1 MEYNNNNNN
10 LKTCY
15 KCNNEY
21 ENTEQ
26 WFRKNQLKCRK
37 CCNKVCYKK
46 EYFEKYYENNKNIIM
61 ANQHKN
67 YNKMKYDLK
76 AKREMLKFLKILL

>member
-1 MEYNNNNNN
+1 MEYNNN

-15 KCNNEY
+15 KCNLEY
-21 ENTEQ
+21 ENNET

-46 EYFEKYYENNKNIIM
+46 EYFENYYEKNKDVMIE
-61 ANQHKN
+61 NQHRNYIKVKN
-67 YNKMKYDLK
+67 NLK
-76 AKREMLKFLKILL
+76 AKREMIKFMKILL